1 MIMILMMIPL
11 HDDDDDDDLVI
22 STKHIFHIAHSRSF
36 GQRAKVPLQRD
47 EEEEDEGRQRYY
59 SLVAQNT
66 SIL

>member
-1 MIMILMMIPL
+1 MR
-11 HDDDDDDDLVI
+11 DDGDDDDLVI
-22 STKHIFHIAHSRSF
+22 SKKHSRSF

-47 EEEEDEGRQRYY
+47 EEDEEGEEGRRRYY